1 MKNVLNKIVGIVQ
14 KVIKSAIDVVIMS
27 FFAIL
32 ALAACACITV
42 GGFGLAIVTRESPS
56 KTIYELFDEF
66 AETFSSDVK

>member
-14 KVIKSAIDVVIMS
+14 KAIISAIDVVIMS

-42 GGFGLAIVTRESPS
+42 GGFGLALVTRSSPS
-56 KTIYELFDEF
+56 ETIRELFEEF
-66 AETFSSDVK
+66 VETFSSDVK